1 MKYSNSDSLPAVPA
15 FARLPS
21 SVTWRAVY
29 MSRQRIA
36 ELPSGAFDNLRTAKL
51 VLNFNRLGDRVRPG
65 ALDGQGTSLAEL
77 QLAGCGITS
86 LPVLPPH
93 TPPGGSFG
101 RSPRLDIRGLLLTK
115 GRTGRSSSWPEVELR
130 HFRHASWPAW
140 TP

>member
-1 MKYSNSDSLPAVPA
+1 
-15 FARLPS
+15 
-21 SVTWRAVY
+21 

-93 TPPGGSFG
+93 TPPGGELWALPQAGYKGPTSNEREG
-101 RSPRLDIRGLLLTK
+101 RKEQQLA
-115 GRTGRSSSWPEVELR
+115 EVELR